1 MALYPGRSRWAG
13 SRWNIHSLTSCLCGC
28 GYYTT
33 SVINFLHFLLIFL
46 AYLSDLTIFFFDL
59 TPSFL
64 WPASRSY
71 TFHFKIH
78 AFFTQSFSSFLKT
91 FPYHLNL
98 CHCISVIIS
107 SIPSLSFNSL
117 LENLSVNMAPHI
129 HPPNHFHLSPVD
141 SFSLFTGHI
150 LLPCNMQLCTQFL
163 YNLILI
169 RSETSLLVSRGTSCL
184 NLLLSICTLAST
196 TASASSLHS
205 TRYPEHIH

>member
-1 MALYPGRSRWAG
+1 MALCPRWPRWAG
-13 SRWNIHSLTSCLCGC
+13 SRRNIHSLTPCLCGH
-28 GYYTT
+28 YTT
-33 SVINFLHFLLIFL
+33 SVIDFLHFSTVCSIFL

-78 AFFTQSFSSFLKT
+78 AFFTQSFLSFLKT

-129 HPPNHFHLSPVD
+129 HLIIFISAR
-141 SFSLFTGHI
+141 STRSL
-150 LLPCNMQLCTQFL
+150 
-163 YNLILI
+163 
-169 RSETSLLVSRGTSCL
+169 
-184 NLLLSICTLAST
+184 
-196 TASASSLHS
+196 SSLAMFHCHV
-205 TRYPEHIH
+205 TCDYAHNFCII